1 MTTLQA
7 LKDSLSKELARTQVD
22 YGRILA
28 LAADIAKLDEENV
41 RFSVDASHVYRLGIE
56 LVSKQETAVAEL
68 IKNAYDADA
77 TKVKLTFSNSLSKG
91 GELLVVDNGEGM
103 SREKL
108 INGFMRISTQEKVD
122 SPVST
127 VFRRQRAGRK
137 GIGRFAAQRLGTK
150 LLITTQQEAED
161 FSLEVEIDW
170 NTFAG
175 GKDLNLISNQIC
187 RRAKQ
192 PQKGTILKII
202 NLRDAWSEAQ
212 IQRTFRFVSELL
224 QPFPLSESIDG
235 AADFDPGFLVE
246 FSKRQGEQLQLV
258 ASAEQS
264 ILAHALAMISVEVDA
279 AGTPVLNLVSE
290 KYEINIRDRKIV
302 FDPRVR
308 SKTGLTIDKYPLI
321 AGIRFNAHYFIAD
334 ELPPG
339 TRSLARDVLNRQ
351 GGIRVYRNGFRVLPY
366 GEQFDDWL
374 GLQRSSALR
383 QLLPP
388 HHNTNFLGFVEII
401 DVGGDRFEETA
412 SREGLIENDAF
423 LQLQDFVYRAL
434 MMAVIELGRARKKKI
449 FSGDDRENSSSE
461 KKSPISK
468 AAALAETLRA
478 VANGAATAPSPTN
491 GGQNDEPAK
500 EPGPEP
506 EGDRSDQ
513 AGPEESFSEKFKK
526 MADDVERLG
535 RESQDF
541 LEENGMLRVL
551 ASLGLTIGEFTHE
564 VRHSIAALSA
574 TATLIESEVIP
585 GSSLHQSS
593 KSMKGNIELLRSY
606 VRYFDNAV
614 IHNAHRELS
623 AHELRDLVSEF
634 SAVVK
639 PTLDR
644 QKIDLETRFDGYD
657 LFTRPMHKSEW
668 ASVFLNLF
676 TNSMKAIHRAGS
688 KAKGKI
694 LVSVGTIDERLYLEF
709 CDTGDG
715 IPIEN
720 RGKIFDAFFT
730 TSTPPNVLSSD
741 SEKLVGTGL
750 GMKIVRDILEGANG
764 EIEVVDPPAGYM
776 TCIRIEI
783 PKAKEEEIGDARY

>member
-1 MTTLQA
+1 MTTLQV
-7 LKDSLSKELARTQVD
+7 LKDSLSQELVAKQID
-22 YGRILA
+22 YGKILA

-68 IKNAYDADA
+68 IKNAYDADS
-77 TKVKLTFSNSLSKG
+77 TEVKLTFINSISKG
-91 GELLVVDNGEGM
+91 GELIVIDNGDGM

-122 SPVST
+122 SPVSI
-127 VFRRQRAGRK
+127 FFKRQRAGRK

-150 LLITTQQEAED
+150 LLIATQQESEE
-161 FSLEVEIDW
+161 FSLEIEIDW
-170 NTFAG
+170 NTFEG
-175 GKDLNLISNQIC
+175 GKDLNLVSNQIR
-187 RRAKQ
+187 RRAKL
-192 PQKGTILKII
+192 PQKGTTLRII

-224 QPFPLSESIDG
+224 QPFPLSERVDG
-235 AADFDPGFLVE
+235 AAQADPGFQVE
-246 FSKRQGEQLQLV
+246 FSRLQGGQVEVV

-264 ILAHALAMISVEVDA
+264 IFAHALAMISVEVDTD
-279 AGTPVLNLVSE
+279 GMPVLNLLSE
-290 KYEINIRDRKIV
+290 KYKIEIRNRKII
-302 FDPRVR
+302 FDPRVK
-308 SKTGLTIDKYPLI
+308 SKTGLVIDKYPLL
-321 AGIRFNAHYFIAD
+321 AGIKFNAHYFITD
-334 ELPPG
+334 ELPSG

-434 MMAVIELGRARKKKI
+434 MMAVIELGHARKKKI
-449 FSGDDRENSSSE
+449 FAGESRESNTE
-461 KKSPISK
+461 RQSPRSK
-468 AAALAETLRA
+468 AAELAQTLRA
-478 VANGAATAPSPTN
+478 AANAAAAGPASTASSDNEMDHGP
-491 GGQNDEPAK
+491 DMDL
-500 EPGPEP
+500 GPE
-506 EGDRSDQ
+506 SDPSL
-513 AGPEESFSEKFKK
+513 GSDSDESFSEKFKK
-526 MADDVERLG
+526 LADDVEKLG
-535 RESQDF
+535 MESQEF

-574 TATLIESEVIP
+574 TTTLIANEVTPDSPLHRSSE
-585 GSSLHQSS
+585 
-593 KSMKGNIELLRSY
+593 SMKENIELLRSY
-606 VRYFDNAV
+606 VKYFDNAV

-623 AHELRDLVSEF
+623 VHELRDLVHEF

-644 QKIDLETRFDGYD
+644 QKIDITTEFDGYD

-668 ASVFLNLF
+668 ASIFLNLF
-676 TNSMKAIHRAGS
+676 TNSMKAIHRAGG
-688 KAKGKI
+688 KGKI
-694 LVSVGTIDERLYLEF
+694 LIKAGAIDERLYIKF
-709 CDTGDG
+709 SDNGDG
-715 IPIEN
+715 IPTAN
-720 RGKIFDAFFT
+720 REKIFDAFFT
-730 TSTPPNVLSSD
+730 TSTPANVLSSD

-764 EIEVVDPPAGYM
+764 EIEVIEAPAGYS
-776 TCIRIEI
+776 TCIMIEI
-783 PKAKEEEIGDARY
+783 PRAKDEEIGDAKY

>member
-1 MTTLQA
+1 MTTLQV
-7 LKDSLSKELARTQVD
+7 LKDSLTQELKGNQVN
-22 YGRILA
+22 YGKILS

-68 IKNAYDADA
+68 IKNAFDADA
-77 TKVKLTFSNSLSKG
+77 TEVNLTFSNSLSKG
-91 GELLVVDNGEGM
+91 GELIVVDKGEGM

-127 VFRRQRAGRK
+127 VFKRQRAGRK

-170 NTFAG
+170 NTFEG
-175 GKDLNLISNQIC
+175 GKDLNLISNQIN

-192 PQKGTILKII
+192 PQKGTILRII

-224 QPFPLSESIDG
+224 QPFPLSEKGDG
-235 AADFDPGFLVE
+235 AANVDPGFLVE
-246 FSKRQGEQLQLV
+246 FSRRQGQQVQVV

-264 ILAHALAMISVEVDA
+264 IFAHALAMISVEVDA
-279 AGTPVLNLVSE
+279 AGMPVLNLLSE
-290 KYEINIRDRKIV
+290 KYKIDIRDRKIV

-308 SKTGLTIDKYPLI
+308 SKTGLAIDKYPLI
-321 AGIRFNAHYFIAD
+321 AGIRFNAHYFITD

-449 FSGDDRENSSSE
+449 FAGEGRENTSTE
-461 KKSPISK
+461 KKSPMSK
-468 AAALAETLRA
+468 AAELAETIRA
-478 VANGAATAPSPTN
+478 AANAASAAPQSPN
-491 GGQNDEPAK
+491 ADPSK
-500 EPGPEP
+500 EPKQEP
-506 EGDRSDQ
+506 DPDQ
-513 AGPEESFSEKFKK
+513 ENDPPGQTGAGESFSETFKK
-526 MADDVERLG
+526 LADDVERLG
-535 RESQDF
+535 QESQDF

-574 TATLIESEVIP
+574 TATLIESEVPP

-593 KSMKGNIELLRSY
+593 ESMKGNIELLRSY

-614 IHNAHRELS
+614 IHNSHRELGV
-623 AHELRDLVSEF
+623 HELRDLVNEF
-634 SAVVK
+634 SSVVK
-639 PTLDR
+639 PTLGR
-644 QKIDLETRFDGYD
+644 QKIDIETHFDGYD

-668 ASVFLNLF
+668 ASIFLNLF
-676 TNSMKAIHRAGS
+676 TNSMKAIHRAGG
-688 KAKGKI
+688 KGKI
-694 LVSVGTIDERLYLEF
+694 LISAGTADERLFLEF
-709 CDTGDG
+709 SDTGDG

-720 RGKIFDAFFT
+720 REKIFDAFFT
-730 TSTPPNVLSSD
+730 TSTPANVLSSD

-764 EIEVVDPPAGYM
+764 EIEVIEPPIGYT

-783 PKAKEEEIGDARY
+783 PKAKEEEIGDAKY

>member
-1 MTTLQA
+1 MTTLQV
-7 LKDSLSKELARTQVD
+7 LKDSLSQELTEKEID
-22 YGRILA
+22 YGKILA

-68 IKNAYDADA
+68 IKNAFDADA
-77 TKVKLTFSNSLSKG
+77 TEVKLTFFNSISKG
-91 GELLVVDNGEGM
+91 GELIVVDNGEGM

-127 VFRRQRAGRK
+127 VFKRQRAGRK

-150 LLITTQQEAED
+150 LLIATQQEAED
-161 FSLEVEIDW
+161 FSLEIEIDW
-170 NTFAG
+170 NTFEG
-175 GKDLNLISNQIC
+175 GKDLNLVSNQIS
-187 RRAKQ
+187 RRAKL
-192 PQKGTILKII
+192 PQKGTILRII

-224 QPFPLSESIDG
+224 QPFPLSERVDG
-235 AADFDPGFLVE
+235 AAQIDPGFLVE
-246 FSKRQGEQLQLV
+246 FSRRQGGQIEVV

-264 ILAHALAMISVEVDA
+264 IFAHALAMISVEVDA
-279 AGTPVLNLVSE
+279 DGMPVLNLLSE
-290 KYEINIRDRKIV
+290 KYKIEIRDRKII
-302 FDPRVR
+302 FDPRVK
-308 SKTGLTIDKYPLI
+308 SKTGLAIDKYPLL
-321 AGIRFNAHYFIAD
+321 AGIRFNAHYFITD

-434 MMAVIELGRARKKKI
+434 MMAVIELGHARKKKI
-449 FSGDDRENSSSE
+449 FAGENRENNAE
-461 KKSPISK
+461 KQSPRSK
-468 AAALAETLRA
+468 ATELAETLRA
-478 VANGAATAPSPTN
+478 AANAASNVSSGNEAGHGPDINPDPESDPPP
-491 GGQNDEPAK
+491 GNDDS
-500 EPGPEP
+500 G
-506 EGDRSDQ
+506 
-513 AGPEESFSEKFKK
+513 ESFSETFKK
-526 MADDVERLG
+526 LADDVEKLG
-535 RESQDF
+535 MESQEF

-574 TATLIESEVIP
+574 TATLIANGVTPDSP
-585 GSSLHQSS
+585 LYQSS
-593 KSMKGNIELLRSY
+593 ESMKGNIELLRSY

-623 AHELRDLVSEF
+623 VHELRDLVHEF

-644 QKIDLETRFDGYD
+644 QKIDIVTQFDGYD

-668 ASVFLNLF
+668 ASIFLNLF
-676 TNSMKAIHRAGS
+676 TNSMKAIHRAGG
-688 KAKGKI
+688 KGKI
-694 LVSVGTIDERLYLEF
+694 LITAGAIDERLYIKF
-709 CDTGDG
+709 SDNGDG
-715 IPIEN
+715 IPVEN
-720 RGKIFDAFFT
+720 REKIFDAFFT
-730 TSTPPNVLSSD
+730 TSTPANVLSSD

-764 EIEVVDPPAGYM
+764 EIEVIEPPSGYS

-783 PKAKEEEIGDARY
+783 PRAKDEEIGDAKY

>member
-1 MTTLQA
+1 MKKLQD
-7 LKDSLSKELARTQVD
+7 LKDLLSQELTQEQIN
-22 YGRILA
+22 YGQILA

-77 TKVKLTFSNSLSKG
+77 AEVKLTFINSVSKG
-91 GELLVVDNGEGM
+91 GDLTVVDNGDGM

-108 INGFMRISTQEKVD
+108 INGFMRISTQEKVESPA
-122 SPVST
+122 SPV
-127 VFRRQRAGRK
+127 FKRQRAGRK

-150 LLITTQQEAED
+150 LLISTQQESED

-170 NTFAG
+170 DTFQG

-187 RRAKQ
+187 RRAKLL
-192 PQKGTILKII
+192 QKGTTLKII

-224 QPFPLSESIDG
+224 QPFPLSERVYGGNQI
-235 AADFDPGFLVE
+235 DPGFHVE
-246 FSKRQGEQLQLV
+246 FSRHQGEKIDV
-258 ASAEQS
+258 IASAEQS
-264 ILAHALAMISVEVDA
+264 IFPHALAIISVEVDSSGMA
-279 AGTPVLNLVSE
+279 VIDLKSD
-290 KYEINIRDRKIV
+290 KYKIEISNRQII
-302 FDPRVR
+302 FDPRVE
-308 SKTGLTIDKYPLI
+308 SKTGLSIDKYPLL
-321 AGIRFNAHYFIAD
+321 AGIKFNAHYFITD

-383 QLLPP
+383 KLLPP

-401 DVGGDRFEETA
+401 DVSGLRFEETA

-434 MMAVIELGRARKKKI
+434 MMAVIELGHARKKKI
-449 FSGDDRENSSSE
+449 FSGDNREDSTE
-461 KKSPISK
+461 KRSPKSK
-468 AAALAETLRA
+468 AAELADNLRA
-478 VANGAATAPSPTN
+478 AAHEASTLALSPGQSSDDEEKNGLDVGKKENS
-491 GGQNDEPAK
+491 QSKNDLN
-500 EPGPEP
+500 
-506 EGDRSDQ
+506 D
-513 AGPEESFSEKFKK
+513 SFSETVNKL
-526 MADDVERLG
+526 ADDVEKLG
-535 RESQDF
+535 IESQEF

-574 TATLIESEVIP
+574 TATTIANEVSP
-585 GSSLHQSS
+585 QSSLHQSS
-593 KSMKGNIELLRSY
+593 ESMKENIDLLRSY

-614 IHNAHRELS
+614 IHNAHRELVV
-623 AHELRDLVSEF
+623 HELRDLVNEF
-634 SAVVK
+634 SSIVQ
-639 PTLDR
+639 PTLVR
-644 QKIDLETRFDGYD
+644 QKIDIVTKFNDYD

-668 ASVFLNLF
+668 ASIFLNLF
-676 TNSMKAIHRAGS
+676 TNSMKAIHRSGGT
-688 KAKGKI
+688 GKI
-694 LVSVGTIDERLYLEF
+694 LIEAGKIDDRLYINF
-709 CDTGDG
+709 SDNGDG
-715 IPIEN
+715 IPNEN
-720 RGKIFDAFFT
+720 KEKIFDAFFT
-730 TSTPPNVLSSD
+730 TSIPVNVLSSD
-741 SEKLVGTGL
+741 SEKLAGTGL
-750 GMKIVRDILEGANG
+750 GMKIVRDILEGVSG
-764 EIEVVDPPAGYM
+764 EIEVSNPPTGYS

-783 PKAKEEEIGDARY
+783 PLAKDEEVGDAKY